1 MVFLIIL
8 ILFTSTAIFLY
19 VFMKWNQTYWERRGL
34 YTYYG
39 MDRTA
44 GITYKAIKANG
55 LKHGGYSSFL
65 RSCYMPVDLD
75 LIKAIM
81 NKNSNHF
88 INRGLYC
95 NPKVDPLTGILP
107 QLENQQWKYE
117 RSIVTPIFSS
127 GKSK

>member
-1 MVFLIIL
+1 MVLLILLIIL
-8 ILFTSTAIFLY
+8 ISTVICLYLFIKRS
-19 VFMKWNQTYWERRGL
+19 QTYWERKGL

-44 GITYKAIKANG
+44 GITYKAIKERG
-55 LKHGGYSSFL
+55 LKHGAYSSFF
-65 RSCYMPVDLD
+65 RTCYMPVDLD
-75 LIKAIM
+75 IIKAIM
-81 NKNSNHF
+81 NKNSDHF